1 MTVTL
6 KKQPLN
12 TRKVKNSF
20 LNEDI
25 TISKSKLSIFRKNS
39 NGLDNREL
47 AISIISS
54 DNPVSEFE
62 KLRKKWAIPKLPARF
77 WEHTIQ
83 YHITGELPEQL
94 FDVNMDYLTNKK
106 TGIIFLD
113 ENVIETFSK
122 IEKLVKL
129 LNYTNSDSL
138 DAYIN
143 LEFPVS

>member
-54 DNPVSEFE
+54 DSPVSEFE

-83 YHITGELPEQL
+83 YNITGELPEQL

-113 ENVIETFSK
+113 ENMIETFSK

-143 LEFPVS
+143 LEFPAS